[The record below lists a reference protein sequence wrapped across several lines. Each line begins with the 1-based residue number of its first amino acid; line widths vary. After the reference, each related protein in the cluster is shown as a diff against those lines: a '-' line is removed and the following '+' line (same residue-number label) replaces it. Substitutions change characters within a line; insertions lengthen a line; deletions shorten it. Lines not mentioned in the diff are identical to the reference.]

1 MVDIAGIDSVG
12 AIGVTWGIEGFAG
25 RDIAG
30 GENGEVSA
38 GIDSSGLE
46 DFGLT
51 GGRASTSVGTVGFE
65 TSFGSGG
72 GKSQGRGT

>member
-1 MVDIAGIDSVG
+1 MADIAGIDSVG
-12 AIGVTWGIEGFAG
+12 AIGVAWGFAG

-51 GGRASTSVGTVGFE
+51 GGKASTSVGTVGFE